1 LWVFH
6 GRKLPNT
13 HGASFAPE
21 KYKLIHLARRPKKF
35 NMQASLRLTG
45 AETRPSATIRILG
58 VWLDPRLS
66 WGPHVKEVL
75 KKMETQTNALSRTT
89 ASTWGAT
96 FARARQIY
104 SAVIRPALTYA
115 STIWHTPTP
124 KEEHARRKRQAAGP
138 VAKLKKIQN
147 KCLRVVAG
155 AYRAT
160 PVSVLETE
168 TFIPPL
174 DLQLDAKLARF
185 RLRHKQS
192 GMEELVRAA
201 CAEIRR
207 KLAYRRQRRGRNKR
221 DGSTEGEKRTHWAE
235 AWLQQGERQALLSQ
249 WKQRWEAKR
258 PEWGLVGAGPPSRK
272 RILLHTGLQKAESAV
287 LTQIRTGRIGLAAFL
302 NKARVPEFP
311 SPMCQC
317 GQASETPKHV
327 IIHCPR
333 FAEARRYIKDPQ
345 TGLVDIKSLVSKAE
359 GTKRL
364 ARWFLRLRILPQF
377 SLAEELLYGRT

>member
-1 LWVFH
+1 
-6 GRKLPNT
+6 
-13 HGASFAPE
+13 
-21 KYKLIHLARRPKKF
+21 
-35 NMQASLRLTG
+35 MQASLQLAG
-45 AETRPSATIRILG
+45 VETRPSASIRILG
-58 VWLDPRLS
+58 VWIDPRLS

-75 KKMETQTNALSRTT
+75 RKMETQTNALLRTT

-96 FARARQIY
+96 FTKARQIY
-104 SAVIRPALTYA
+104 NAVIRPALTYG

-124 KEEHARRKRQAAGP
+124 KEEERTRRKRQPVGP
-138 VAKLKKIQN
+138 VAKLKKVQN

-168 TFIPPL
+168 TFTPPL
-174 DLQLDAKLARF
+174 NLHLDAKLARF

-192 GMEELVRAA
+192 GMEELVTAS
-201 CAEIRR
+201 CTQIRR
-207 KLAYRRQRRGRNKR
+207 KLMRGRPRRRRRTRR
-221 DGSTEGEKRTHWAE
+221 DESTEGEKRTRWAE

-249 WKQRWEAKR
+249 WKQRWEANR
-258 PEWGLVGAGPPSRK
+258 PEWGLAGVGPPSRK
-272 RILLHTGLQKAESAV
+272 TIQLHAELQKAESSV

-317 GQASETPKHV
+317 GQASETAKHV
-327 IIHCPR
+327 IAHCPR
-333 FAEARRYIKDPQ
+333 FTEVRRDLRDPR
-345 TGLVDIKSLVSKAE
+345 TGLMDIKSLVSEVE
-359 GTKRL
+359 GAKRL

-377 SLAEELLYGRT
+377 FLAEELLYGRE